1 MPSPAMP
8 IRIAHS
14 SAVDPT
20 TAVNELHAGLVQE
33 RLAAVIF
40 FCSADYDR
48 TALAA
53 ALSLAFKDLPVVGCT
68 TAGEIGPAGLCER
81 SLVGVGFSA
90 SVCGAVGGLLGDLRS
105 LSAEQTKDF
114 AQSRLNALLDLAP
127 YACSS
132 NSFGFL
138 LIDGL
143 SLKEEPVALDIQ
155 RMLGNIPL
163 VGGSAGDG
171 LRFQDTWVYWGGA
184 FHPNHAVMLLIS
196 TTLPVYAYRTQHFLP
211 SEHRMVVTAADIG
224 RRTVHEIN
232 GLPAAEEYARLV
244 GYPLDQLTPAL
255 FAAYPVVVKIDG
267 SYYVRGL
274 QRANPDGS
282 LTFYCAIEEGLVLR
296 IAQGENLLENLAAAF
311 GRVRQV
317 IGQPLVTLGCDCIL
331 RKLEVA
337 AADQLDDLN
346 RLMTDNRVVGF
357 HTYGEQFRGI
367 HINQTFA
374 AVAIGAPA
382 TASEHD

>member
-1 MPSPAMP
+1 MPFSCTPP
-8 IRIAHS
+8 DSVIRIAHS
-14 SAVDPT
+14 SAADPT
-20 TAVNELHAGLVQE
+20 TAVNELYADLAQD

-40 FCSADYDR
+40 FCSSDYDL
-48 TALAA
+48 TAIASA
-53 ALSLAFKDLPVVGCT
+53 MALTFKDTLVIGCT
-68 TAGEIGPAGLCER
+68 TAGEIGPTGLCER
-81 SLVGVGFSA
+81 SLAGVSFSA
-90 SVCGAVGGLLGDLRS
+90 TVCSAVGGLLGDLQS
-105 LSAEQTKDF
+105 LTAEKTRDF
-114 AQSRLNALLDLAP
+114 TQARLNALLDRQP

-163 VGGSAGDG
+163 VGGSAADG
-171 LRFQDTWVYWGGA
+171 LKFRDTYVYWNGE
-184 FHPNHAVMLLIS
+184 FHRNHSVLLLLS
-196 TTLPVYAYRTQHFLP
+196 TVLPVYTYRTQHFLP

-224 RRTVHEIN
+224 RRVVYEIN
-232 GLPAAEEYARLV
+232 GLPAAEEYGRFV
-244 GYPLDQLTPAL
+244 GCPPEQLTPKL
-255 FAAYPVVVKIDG
+255 FAAHPVVVKIDG

-296 IAQGENLLENLAAAF
+296 IAHGEMLLANLSDTF
-311 GRVRQV
+311 DRVREA
-317 IGQPLVTLGCDCIL
+317 IGPPLVTLGCDCIL
-331 RKLEVA
+331 RKLEA
-337 AADQLDDLN
+337 ASAGQLDQLS
-346 RLMTDNRVVGF
+346 RIMIDNRVVGF

-374 AVAIGAPA
+374 AVAIGAA
-382 TASEHD
+382 A